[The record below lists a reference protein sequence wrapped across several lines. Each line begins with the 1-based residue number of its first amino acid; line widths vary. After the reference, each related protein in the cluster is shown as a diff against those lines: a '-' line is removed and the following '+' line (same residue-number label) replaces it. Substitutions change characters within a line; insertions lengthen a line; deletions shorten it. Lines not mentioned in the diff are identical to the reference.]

1 MEQIVVKVVGLKN
14 NSMAAQTS
22 QYLLPGHTSPIA
34 NLSPLRVISQ
44 ARQFWELALLSQDPV
59 KLVCFLLLIR
69 VIPVKVR
76 QSSALEHHRVDPVSL
91 ERTKVKGQN
100 AKQHSLRGQNM
111 LLLIS
116 GAKLSVNLETVQ
128 KITVR

>member
-1 MEQIVVKVVGLKN
+1 
-14 NSMAAQTS
+14 MAAQTS
-22 QYLLPGHTSPIA
+22 QYLLPGHTTPIA
-34 NLSPLRVISQ
+34 NLSPHRVISAQ
-44 ARQFWELALLSQDPV
+44 ARQFSELALLSQDPV
-59 KLVCFLLLIR
+59 QLVCFLPLIR

-76 QSSALEHHRVDPVSL
+76 QSSALEHHKVDPVSL

-100 AKQHSLRGQNM
+100 AKQHSLRGQSM

-128 KITVR
+128 QITVR